1 MVHAL
6 LLCCTLT
13 GDVTFV
19 MDLTKNMWIPVE
31 QMVMEPQF
39 HPVGWERLKMLNLT
53 ALLSGDVV
61 ADLLTGKIIFA
72 N

>member
-1 MVHAL
+1 
-6 LLCCTLT
+6 
-13 GDVTFV
+13 